1 MLVVPLFWCET
12 AVYNVN
18 SVGDVNSVCFC
29 RPQASIFHVKQNRW
43 YHIQT
48 FILFWLDLSQSW
60 SIRTEVHLIRTLILR
75 SELRNGSVWLKAHQ
89 RLQRLHWSRY
99 NVHIFFR
106 LQIKTDP
113 ISFEFLKLWLR
124 KINVLLKFTII
135 TPECDE
141 SISNPENKNPSSLSL
156 NADSLLLKVV

>member
-1 MLVVPLFWCET
+1 MC
-12 AVYNVN
+12 
-18 SVGDVNSVCFC
+18 
-29 RPQASIFHVKQNRW
+29 
-43 YHIQT
+43 
-48 FILFWLDLSQSW
+48 
-60 SIRTEVHLIRTLILR
+60 
-75 SELRNGSVWLKAHQ
+75 
-89 RLQRLHWSRY
+89 
-99 NVHIFFR
+99 IFFSR